1 MLKIPDTFAKGS
13 SECSNALRR
22 SYLGRL
28 AIFHAVQ
35 AAFSRLCFCSID
47 SPVAMKSLANPR
59 VISDVFTVVNRLS
72 VGKEQMLRNLADAG
86 LRCHYA
92 LSQFFA
98 RPEMGDVPGLDGHLV
113 SRGRISS

>member
-1 MLKIPDTFAKGS
+1 MLQ
-13 SECSNALRR
+13 
-22 SYLGRL
+22 RL
-28 AIFHAVQ
+28 AALIFGQVGDIPCGAGGVQ
-35 AAFSRLCFCSID
+35 PTLLLLSID
-47 SPVAMKSLANPR
+47 SPVAMKSLANSR

-113 SRGRISS
+113 SRGRVSS

>member
-1 MLKIPDTFAKGS
+1 
-13 SECSNALRR
+13 
-22 SYLGRL
+22 
-28 AIFHAVQ
+28 
-35 AAFSRLCFCSID
+35 
-47 SPVAMKSLANPR
+47 MKSLANPR

-113 SRGRISS
+113 SRGRVASGTRWVVVQAEATEAPDLDALPVRQRLANVIE